1 MAQLV
6 ATPKSLVETFEF
18 RQGEDF
24 DAYLTRSDAA
34 FKNLEAAADALPYGE
49 VVGALIT
56 FPWADGHAIYRVVR
70 AKPLK
75 LQHIPYGDAWHVD
88 PATIRGL
95 RLEDVLRK
103 VASAK
108 GLKAMFASRASK

>member
-6 ATPKSLVETFEF
+6 ATPKALVETFEF
-18 RQGEDF
+18 QQGEDY
-24 DAYLTRSDAA
+24 DTYRARSDAA
-34 FKNLEAAADALPYGE
+34 FENLEAAADALPDGE

-56 FPWADGHAIYRVVR
+56 FPWADGHAIYRVVS

-75 LQHIPYGDAWHVD
+75 VRHIPYGDAWRVD

-103 VASAK
+103 VVAAR
-108 GLKAMFASRASK
+108 GFKAMFASRVSN